1 MSTEDNSAL
10 PTIQMIMIFI
20 LAFLLITY
28 KAENAQLRHDLEQ
41 LQSRCQELTQE
52 VESGH

>member
-28 KAENAQLRHDLEQ
+28 KAENAQLRKDLDDMRAKCEQ
-41 LQSRCQELTQE
+41 LEAEYGR
-52 VESGH
+52 